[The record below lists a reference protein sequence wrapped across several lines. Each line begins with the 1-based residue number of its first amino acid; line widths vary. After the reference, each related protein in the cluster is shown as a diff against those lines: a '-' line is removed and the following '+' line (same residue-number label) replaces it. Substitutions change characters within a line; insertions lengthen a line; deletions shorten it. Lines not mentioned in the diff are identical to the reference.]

1 MIIDS
6 DQGLNRQKIRE
17 IIFNDPSKKQWLEA
31 QTHPI
36 IRQQIQQAVTTSTT
50 TYCIAVIPLFN
61 GTHHYDFIDRVCVI
75 DIDPDAQMERVRQR
89 DHNQPELIK
98 KIMSAQMQRQ
108 QRLNMADDIIDNNHD
123 IPHLINQVDQ
133 LHRLYCQL
141 SGNQHAN
148 QN

>member
-1 MIIDS
+1 M
-6 DQGLNRQKIRE
+6 
-17 IIFNDPSKKQWLEA
+17 
-31 QTHPI
+31 
-36 IRQQIQQAVTTSTT
+36 
-50 TYCIAVIPLFN
+50 IPLFN

-108 QRLNMADDIIDNNHD
+108 QRLDMADDIIDNNHD